1 IELIADP
8 RTVLIGGDRV
18 RLTDEQTRAILALTL
33 SRLTGLGRDEIFDE
47 ASRLATSIQ
56 GYLDILSSRARVMQI
71 VREELVE
78 VRDNFAVPRRTL
90 ITDGDAGLEDE
101 DLIPRED
108 MVVTVTHGGYVKRT
122 PLTTYRTQN
131 RGGKGRSGMATKEED
146 VVVRLFVA
154 STHAPIL
161 FFSSEGQVYT
171 LKVWRLP
178 VGLPNSRGKALINLL
193 PIEQGENITSILQA
207 PEDEAAG

>member
-1 IELIADP
+1 MSSAIAGYLEILGLRDM
-8 RTVLIGGDRV
+8 VLNI
-18 RLTDEQTRAILALTL
+18 I
-33 SRLTGLGRDEIFDE
+33 RDELRE
-47 ASRLATSIQ
+47 
-56 GYLDILSSRARVMQI
+56 
-71 VREELVE
+71 VREA
-78 VRDNFAVPRRTL
+78 FAIPRRTA

-108 MVVTVTHGGYVKRT
+108 MVVTVTHSGYVKRT
-122 PLTTYRTQN
+122 PLTTYRTQA

-178 VGLPNSRGKALINLL
+178 IGLPNARGKALL
-193 PIEQGENITSILQA
+193 
-207 PEDEAAG
+207 